1 MKGNGSKALSAIKP
15 AWVLAAVMV
24 LLGLWFAWSAW
35 QAHQTEAL
43 AGRTEQMRS
52 QVAGQVGLALQ
63 GAVAELEQRRSRPE
77 LVSAL
82 RQDDRDAASTL
93 MREGWNGVEAVQ
105 WYAPDLAEGFAD
117 PKSFGYGKLGLLEA
131 ALQANAVQTAVLRDG
146 EVKFGLAVPVLD
158 DGQVLGLAYVRMNL
172 DTLLAPVRAG
182 AVPGTY
188 LAVRQGRYNVVEIGD
203 SALAPMAEL
212 GAIALPGTQLRVVA
226 AAPVGEG
233 GLGATGLGG
242 IALLCLLVAAGVA
255 ALPRLQSRRKAS
267 TTTGPAEAVPTLGEL
282 QASGQLEAQAKAEAE
297 AKAAAEAELARVG
310 HGEAPLDG
318 VGAGAGAAPARP
330 TTLDRS
336 IFRAYDIRGIVGQT
350 LDAATAKLIGQAI
363 GTVMHEQGA
372 RSVVVGRDGRL
383 SSPEMADALIEGL
396 RSAGREVIDIGLA
409 PTPLVYFGAFH
420 LRAGSC
426 VSVTGSHNPP
436 DYNGFKIV
444 IEGET
449 LAGEAI
455 QALYAR
461 IAENRLHVDSA
472 PGLVSRRD
480 ITEDYIQRI
489 AGDIQIERK
498 LHVVVDC
505 GSGVAGAVAPRLL
518 EAIGAEVEPLYCEVD
533 GSFPYHHPDPSD
545 PENLKDLVN
554 VVQRVNAD
562 LGLAFDGDG
571 DRLGVVTRAGEMV
584 YPDRLLMLFAADVLE
599 RNPGACVIYDVKCT
613 GHLATHILRHG
624 GSPLMWKTGHSLIK
638 AKMRETEAE
647 LAGEMSGHFF
657 FRERWYGFDDGLY
670 AAARLLEI
678 LSTHGESPEDVFATL
693 PRSTSTPELKIPVQE
708 GEQYAFIEKFVAN
721 AKFEGARIATIDGLR
736 ADWPD
741 GWGLVRASNTTP
753 VLVLRFDAKDAE
765 VLERIKE
772 AFRAQLLALD
782 PNLPLPF

>member
-1 MKGNGSKALSAIKP
+1 MKGKGSNALSAIKP
-15 AWVLAAVMV
+15 VWLLAAVMV
-24 LLGLWFAWSAW
+24 LLGLWFGWSAW
-35 QAHQTEAL
+35 QAHRTEAL
-43 AGRTEQMRS
+43 GAEANQMRS

-63 GAVAELEQRRSRPE
+63 GAVAELDKRRNRAD
-77 LVSAL
+77 VIAAL
-82 RQDDRDAASTL
+82 RRGDRDAAAGL
-93 MREGWNGVEAVQ
+93 IREGWSGVEAVQ
-105 WYAPDLAEGFAD
+105 FHAPDLAEGFAD
-117 PKSFGYGKLGLLEA
+117 PKTFGYGKLGLLES

-146 EVKFGLAVPVLD
+146 DVKFGLAAPVLD
-158 DGQVLGLAYVRMNL
+158 EGQVLGLAYVRMDL
-172 DTLLAPVRAG
+172 ETIVAPLRAG

-188 LAVRQGRYNVVEIGD
+188 LALRQGRYNVLEVGEG
-203 SALAPMAEL
+203 SLAPMAEL
-212 GAIALPGTQLRVVA
+212 GAIALPGTHLRVVA
-226 AAPVGEG
+226 AAPAGEG
-233 GLGATGLGG
+233 GLGVTGLGG
-242 IALLCLLVAAGVA
+242 IALLCLVVAGAML
-255 ALPRLQSRRKAS
+255 ALPRLQARRQA
-267 TTTGPAEAVPTLGEL
+267 GAAAAPAEATPTLADL
-282 QASGQLEAQAKAEAE
+282 AASGQLEAEAKAEAE
-297 AKAAAEAELARVG
+297 ARAAAEAELARIARG
-310 HGEAPLDG
+310 DDPLAP
-318 VGAGAGAAPARP
+318 APARAA
-330 TTLDRS
+330 TLDRS

-372 RSVVVGRDGRL
+372 RSIVVGRDGRL
-383 SSPEMADALIEGL
+383 SSQELANALMDGL
-396 RSAGREVIDIGLA
+396 RSTGREVIDIGLA

-449 LAGEAI
+449 LAGDAI
-455 QALYAR
+455 QNLYAR
-461 IAENRLHVDSA
+461 IAENRLHIDPT
-472 PGLVSRRD
+472 PGLISRRD
-480 ITEDYIQRI
+480 IAEDYIQRI

-505 GSGVAGAVAPRLL
+505 GSGVAGAIAPRLL

-545 PENLKDLVN
+545 PNNLRDLVS

-571 DRLGVVTRAGEMV
+571 DRLGVVTRSGEMV

-678 LSTHGESPEDVFATL
+678 LSTRGETPEEVFETL
-693 PRSTSTPELKIPVQE
+693 PRSTSTPELKVPVEE
-708 GEQYAFIEKFVAN
+708 GQQYAFIEKFVAQ
-721 AKFEGARIATIDGLR
+721 ARFEGARIATIDGLR

-753 VLVLRFDAKDAE
+753 VLVLRFDGKDTEA
-765 VLERIKE
+765 LERIKE
-772 AFRAQLLALD
+772 TFRAQLLAVEPSLQ
-782 PNLPLPF
+782 LPF

>member
-1 MKGNGSKALSAIKP
+1 MKVKGGNALGAIKP
-15 AWVLAAVMV
+15 AWLLAGLMV
-24 LLGLWFAWSAW
+24 LVGLWFAWSAW
-35 QAHQTEAL
+35 QAHRLEAL
-43 AGRTEQMRS
+43 AGQAEQMRS
-52 QVAGQVGLALQ
+52 QAAGQVGLALQ
-63 GAVAELEQRRSRPE
+63 AAVAELEKRRSRPE
-77 LVSAL
+77 LLSAL
-82 RQDDRDAASTL
+82 RRGDQDTATSV
-93 MREGWNGVEAVQ
+93 MREGWSGVEAVE
-105 WYAPDLAEGFAD
+105 WHAPDLAEGFAD
-117 PKSFGYGKLGLLEA
+117 PRAFGYGKLGLLEA
-131 ALQANAVQTAVLRDG
+131 ALQANAVQIAVLRDG
-146 EVKFGLAVPVLD
+146 GVKLGLAVPVLD
-158 DGQVLGLAYVRMNL
+158 EGQVLGLAYVRL
-172 DTLLAPVRAG
+172 GLETLTSPLQAA
-182 AVPGTY
+182 ALPGTY
-188 LAVRQGRYNVVEIGD
+188 LALRQGRYNVFEAGD
-203 SALAPMAEL
+203 AALAPMAEL
-212 GAIALPGTQLRVVA
+212 GAIALPGTNMRVVA
-226 AAPVGEG
+226 AAPAGDA
-233 GLGATGLGG
+233 GLGTMSLAGL
-242 IALLCLLVAAGVA
+242 ALLCLATAAGLA
-255 ALPRLQSRRKAS
+255 LLPRLQARRQAGAAAAS
-267 TTTGPAEAVPTLGEL
+267 LEPTPTLGEL
-282 QASGQLEAQAKAEAE
+282 QASGQLEAQAQAEAE
-297 AKAAAEAELARVG
+297 AKAVAEAELAHAAHVAAS
-310 HGEAPLDG
+310 AP
-318 VGAGAGAAPARP
+318 VRAA
-330 TTLDRS
+330 TLDRS

-350 LDAATAKLIGQAI
+350 LDAGTARLIGQAI

-372 RSVVVGRDGRL
+372 RSIVVGRDGRL

-396 RSAGREVIDIGLA
+396 RNAGREVIDIGLA

-420 LRAGSC
+420 LRSGSC

-449 LAGEAI
+449 LSGEAI
-455 QALYAR
+455 QGLYAR
-461 IAENRLHVDSA
+461 IAENRLHQDPA

-480 ITEDYIQRI
+480 ITEDYIQRV

-498 LHVVVDC
+498 LRVVVDC
-505 GSGVAGAVAPRLL
+505 GSGVAGVVAPRLL

-545 PENLKDLVN
+545 PNNLKDLIS
-554 VVQRVNAD
+554 VVQRVEAD

-571 DRLGVVTRAGEMV
+571 DRLGVVTRGGEMV

-678 LSTHGESPEDVFATL
+678 LSSRGETPEEVFETL
-693 PRSTSTPELKIPVQE
+693 PRSTSTPELKIHVEE
-708 GEQYAFIEKFVAN
+708 GQQYAFIEKFVAQ

-753 VLVLRFDAKDAE
+753 VLVLRFDGKDAE
-765 VLERIKE
+765 ALERIKE
-772 AFRAQLLALD
+772 TFRAQLLAVEPGLQ
-782 PNLPLPF
+782 LPF